1 MERFDVAIVG
11 AGPAGS
17 SAAISLARKG
27 YSVILLERAIFPRE
41 KLCGDFL
48 NPANWPLLERLGVV
62 DEILSLEHEKVT
74 AFRISTFSGA
84 EAAISFPS
92 RNGRTLFGLGLRRS
106 SLDDL
111 LLRSAQ
117 REGVQVKQGCKVGSL
132 AKEVGG
138 WSVMLGDQ
146 SKGQS
151 VSSTFLIGADGRNS
165 WVAHRLGLALPGK
178 ADKYVAFQTH
188 LRGARGVKG
197 NVQIH
202 CFPGG
207 YAGLVGLGG
216 ESANLCFVVENSN
229 TTKKGISLEALLE
242 NHLYK
247 NISLR
252 ESLKGSEIVGKLRST
267 YPVHLPPRRSYGDGY
282 LLVGDAARVS
292 EPVTGEGV
300 YFALRSGI
308 LAAKVMDLAFKRGN
322 GSAEQLAC
330 YLRLCQKAFYFRQ
343 RANRI
348 IGALV
353 YRPFLLAPFLRLSST
368 TSFPL
373 RPLVDRLCGAS
384 GFLE

>member
-106 SLDDL
+106 SLDHL
-111 LLRSAQ
+111 LLRS
-117 REGVQVKQGCKVGSL
+117 SL
-132 AKEVGG
+132 AKEAGG
-138 WSVMLGDQ
+138 WSLSLGDQ
-146 SKGQS
+146 SKGKR
-151 VSSTFLIGADGRNS
+151 VSSSFLIGADGRNS

-252 ESLKGSEIVGKLRST
+252 ESLKGSEIVGKVRST

-282 LLVGDAARVS
+282 LLVGDAARVT

-308 LAAKVMDLAFKRGN
+308 LAAEVMDLAFKRGN
-322 GSAEQLAC
+322 GSAEQIAC
-330 YLRLCQKAFYFRQ
+330 YLRLCQKAFSFRQ
-343 RANRI
+343 RVNRI

-353 YRPFLLAPFLRLSST
+353 YRPFLLAPFLRLSSK